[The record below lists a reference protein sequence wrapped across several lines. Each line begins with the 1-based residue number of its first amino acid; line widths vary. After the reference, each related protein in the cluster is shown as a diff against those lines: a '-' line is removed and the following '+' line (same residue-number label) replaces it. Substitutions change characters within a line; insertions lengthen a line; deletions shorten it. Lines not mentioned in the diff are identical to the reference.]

1 MGPTT
6 LWPPSCLPLT
16 GVALLGAPHHG
27 NHAIANIAAGP
38 DYALSS
44 SAATSPSHP
53 SHQLVQVVGMRQVW
67 LLLLLLSGLLVGQVV
82 WPSRRT
88 TMCGP
93 VGMVVLQV
101 IHWGSKVAQVLG
113 Q

>member
-27 NHAIANIAAGP
+27 NHAITDIAAGP
-38 DYALSS
+38 DYALAS
-44 SAATSPSHP
+44 TPSPSNP
-53 SHQLVQVVGMRQVW
+53 SYQLVQVVGMRQVW

-82 WPSRRT
+82 WPPGRA

-101 IHWGSKVAQVLG
+101 IHWCSKVAQVLR

>member
-6 LWPPSCLPLT
+6 LWPPSCLPLI

-27 NHAIANIAAGP
+27 NHAITNIAAGP
-38 DYALSS
+38 DYALSTT
-44 SAATSPSHP
+44 ATSSSNS
-53 SHQLVQVVGMRQVW
+53 SHQLMQMVGMRQVG
-67 LLLLLLSGLLVGQVV
+67 LLLLLLSGLLVGQVMR
-82 WPSRRT
+82 PPGRA

-101 IHWGSKVAQVLG
+101 IHWGSKVAQVLR